1 MSVSLLDMQDVYKGQ
16 EKILVAVDC
25 IVFGFDGN
33 EIKLLLFKRKV
44 EPWMGEWSLVGSF
57 IKNDKSLEDSAAEVL
72 YESTGI
78 KDVFLEELK
87 TFSTVDRDAGGRVI
101 SVAFF
106 SLIRIDEIDIE
117 TVEHFNAKWFS
128 LDKIPKL
135 ILDHDEMVQC
145 AIHKLKTKVRRKP
158 VGFNLLPEKFTLPQ
172 LQVLYESIYQKKM
185 DSRNFRKK
193 IISFDILTRTHEKDK
208 SSSKKGA
215 YLYRFNPDKF
225 EEFEA
230 KGYQFEL

>member
-1 MSVSLLDMQDVYKGQ
+1 MSNINEAYRSQ

-44 EPWMGEWSLVGSF
+44 APLIGEWSLVGSF
-57 IKNDKSLEDSAAEVL
+57 CRKDMTLEDSAAEVL

-78 KDVFLEELK
+78 KNVFFEELK
-87 TFSTVDRDAGGRVI
+87 TFSKVDRDSGGRVI

-106 SLIRIDEIDIE
+106 SLIRIDDMTKEAVAQYDAAWFPINE
-117 TVEHFNAKWFS
+117 TPA
-128 LDKIPKL
+128 L
-135 ILDHDEMVQC
+135 ILDHDKMVQL
-145 AIHKLKTKVRRKP
+145 AIEKLKTKLRRRP

-172 LQVLYESIYQKKM
+172 IQTLYESIYQKAI

-193 IISFDILTRTHEKDK
+193 LLSFNILTRTDEKDK
-208 SSSKKGA
+208 STSKKGA
-215 YLYRFNPDKF
+215 YLYRFNVEKF
-225 EEFEA
+225 KEFEA
-230 KGYQFEL
+230 SGYHFEL